1 MTVFHRTAH
10 RNVHRTLTL
19 AAVLLAL
26 VMSALYVQV
35 RAQVTVTPRP
45 EELRFQV
52 LVNEPVASTDR
63 RGVVPGV
70 SALVMRDRSTGQCFV
85 AVTLGNAIGLSP
97 APCNNSNNSK

>member
-1 MTVFHRTAH
+1 MTT
-10 RNVHRTLTL
+10 VHRTVTL

-26 VMSALYVQV
+26 VVSVLYIQV
-35 RAQVTVTPRP
+35 RAQIVTQRP

-52 LVNEPVASTDR
+52 LVNEPVASADR

-70 SALVMRDRSTGQCFV
+70 SALVMRDRTTGQCFV

-97 APCNNSNNSK
+97 APCNDSK